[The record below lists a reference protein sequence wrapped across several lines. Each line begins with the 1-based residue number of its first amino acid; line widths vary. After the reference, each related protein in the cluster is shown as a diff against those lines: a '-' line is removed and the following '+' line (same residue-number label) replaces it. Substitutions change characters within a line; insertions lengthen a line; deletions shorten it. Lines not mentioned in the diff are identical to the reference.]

1 MAYDPFN
8 DPNRIARQAA
18 QQAAETAQRMSRQAR
33 ESAQR
38 AADQAAATSRQF
50 AEQNRQFAE
59 RSRQAAQQAELAR
72 QARQSRGAAPGLDS
86 SQERHWDPTA
96 NTSPPERKR
105 GGSKGFIVFL
115 LVIGLVAVFGTMM
128 LT

>member
-59 RSRQAAQQAELAR
+59 RSRQTAQ
-72 QARQSRGAAPGLDS
+72 GLDS

-105 GGSKGFIVFL
+105 GGSKGFVVFL
-115 LVIGLVAVFGTMM
+115 LVIGLLAVFGTMM